1 MRNTLSRATNGRAG
15 VIIGIVAL
23 VAALGGSAIAL
34 PGKNSVDSGD
44 IKNGQVKTKDMKI
57 ATLFIDNPSGVR
69 SNAAVVAIDKPAG
82 DQVYCLQLSFKPK
95 TGSATRSANAASF
108 AIPEI
113 AIGTLAASLCGAG
126 YEAAVQVPGQP
137 TSDGTYANFIG

>member
-1 MRNTLSRATNGRAG
+1 MGSSSRRPSPAFVLAT
-15 VIIGIVAL
+15 IAL
-23 VAALGGSAIAL
+23 LVALGGSAIAL

-57 ATLFIDNPSGVR
+57 AWLFIDNPSGVKK
-69 SNAAVVAIDKPAG
+69 NAAVTGITKPAG

-108 AIPEI
+108 VIPEI
-113 AIGTLAASLCGAG
+113 AIGALAAGLCGAG
-126 YEAAVQVPGQP
+126 FEAAVQVPGQP